1 MNEEVKPLTRSF
13 IACRMNRT
21 AMPRKPMYEN
31 DELVPKQVSLPLS
44 MKRKLKQAAAVS
56 GKTESGI
63 VRDALVVELAKT
75 EYKDD

>member
-1 MNEEVKPLTRSF
+1 
-13 IACRMNRT
+13 
-21 AMPRKPMYEN
+21 MYEN